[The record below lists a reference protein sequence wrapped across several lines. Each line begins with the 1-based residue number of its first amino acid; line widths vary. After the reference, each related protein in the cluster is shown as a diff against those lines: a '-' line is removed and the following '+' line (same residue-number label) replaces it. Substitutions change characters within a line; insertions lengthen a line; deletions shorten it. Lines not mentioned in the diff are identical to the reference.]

1 MSEKVVLPKEVANA
15 MDEIQKRWGGE
26 SLRDLPQIYSLRDE
40 FEFCAVIAD
49 YSRTAGNKYFEAV
62 VHGYVAEKSPEEK
75 VREYYEE
82 IHEKHGKSFAEVP
95 YGGKP
100 PHYFSGVKDGIKTT
114 LDILGIKI
122 EGVNA

>member
-1 MSEKVVLPKEVANA
+1 MSEKVVLPKEVADA

-49 YSRTAGNKYFEAV
+49 YSRTDGNKYFEAV

-75 VREYYEE
+75 VREYYESITKRNVTTNQFE
-82 IHEKHGKSFAEVP
+82 MGYEAGVLDAVP
-95 YGGKP
+95 TVLN
-100 PHYFSGVKDGIKTT
+100 F
-114 LDILGIKI
+114 LGIKI
-122 EGVNA
+122 EGINA

>member
-1 MSEKVVLPKEVANA
+1 MSEKVVLPKEVADA
-15 MDEIQKRWGGE
+15 MDEIQKRWGVE

-40 FEFCAVIAD
+40 FEFCSIIAD
-49 YSRTAGNKYFEAV
+49 YSRTDGNKYFEAV

-82 IHEKHGKSFAEVP
+82 LSNKYDNVDGYKAYRLDGMMLAVEK
-95 YGGKP
+95 
-100 PHYFSGVKDGIKTT
+100 T

-122 EGVNA
+122 EGINA